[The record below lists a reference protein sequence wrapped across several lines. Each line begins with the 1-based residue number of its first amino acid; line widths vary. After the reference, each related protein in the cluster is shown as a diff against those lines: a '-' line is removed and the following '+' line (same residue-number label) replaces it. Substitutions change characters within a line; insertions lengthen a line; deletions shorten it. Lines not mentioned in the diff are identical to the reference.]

1 MRDNLKKIT
10 IKGAS
15 GWGPVDLAYDD
26 KLTIKPDG
34 ISYEQGKLIVE
45 LEPVIQAEA
54 ES

>member
-34 ISYEQGKLIVE
+34 IS
-45 LEPVIQAEA
+45 
-54 ES
+54 

>member
-26 KLTIKPDG
+26 KLHCILTT
-34 ISYEQGKLIVE
+34 L
-45 LEPVIQAEA
+45 LL
-54 ES
+54 

>member
-26 KLTIKPDG
+26 KLTQKQVNLLPFQI
-34 ISYEQGKLIVE
+34 I
-45 LEPVIQAEA
+45 
-54 ES
+54 